1 MEHQDTE
8 FSNKVYNS
16 YIKAFYTNSKKTNGA
31 TIFAFLIQLLKYQL
45 HNLDY
50 IALLFKRRDLA
61 QHKHKYQ
68 LLLTNLRAWISA
80 ADDPSTPLDMI
91 KYIHKHHQLIQNIP
105 SAVALYNIVVKL
117 ITRQRANSEH
127 IIIWNIMRN
136 CDQNRVIGTWWI
148 QRINRTIVSLAN
160 RKDIHNTIGSTCD

>member
-61 QHKHKYQ
+61 QHKHTFG
-68 LLLTNLRAWISA
+68 LLLSNLRAWISA
-80 ADDPSTPLDMI
+80 ADDPSTPLEMI

-105 SAVALYNIVVKL
+105 SAVAV
-117 ITRQRANSEH
+117 SS
-127 IIIWNIMRN
+127 IIH
-136 CDQNRVIGTWWI
+136 QS
-148 QRINRTIVSLAN
+148 VSSARFIFMN
-160 RKDIHNTIGSTCD
+160 YICA